1 MEEPV
6 VDEEYLKEMTMARRE
21 LGAFIT
27 NNKRAPLMLQL
38 SYLVCCDETDD
49 SLMLKQMEH
58 LLSSVIVTQY
68 QVVRANNFES
78 TIKHEGG

>member
-1 MEEPV
+1 MKQTLTMEEPV

-38 SYLVCCDETDD
+38 SD
-49 SLMLKQMEH
+49 SNEPPR
-58 LLSSVIVTQY
+58 T
-68 QVVRANNFES
+68 E
-78 TIKHEGG
+78 

>member
-1 MEEPV
+1 MKQTLTMEEPV

-38 SYLVCCDETDD
+38 SYVTLPTTFISLYISRSSPLIIRILVCLNDIY
-49 SLMLKQMEH
+49 K
-58 LLSSVIVTQY
+58 IGF
-68 QVVRANNFES
+68 A
-78 TIKHEGG
+78 

>member
-38 SYLVCCDETDD
+38 SD
-49 SLMLKQMEH
+49 SNEPPR
-58 LLSSVIVTQY
+58 T
-68 QVVRANNFES
+68 E
-78 TIKHEGG
+78 